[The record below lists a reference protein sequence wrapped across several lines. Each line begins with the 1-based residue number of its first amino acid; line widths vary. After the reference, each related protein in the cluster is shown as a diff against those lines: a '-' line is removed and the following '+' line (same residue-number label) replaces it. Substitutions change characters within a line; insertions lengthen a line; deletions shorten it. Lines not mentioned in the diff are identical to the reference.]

1 MGLMVIG
8 GGKTKALRN
17 QRRRNRRNSDGPP
30 GRGNPNPKNR
40 RGKLGN
46 LLRRI
51 LTPGK
56 GRRKGK

>member
-1 MGLMVIG
+1 MVIG

-17 QRRRNRRNSDGPP
+17 QRRRNRRDSAGPP
-30 GRGNPNPKNR
+30 GRKSPDPKNR

-46 LLRRI
+46 WLRRI

-56 GRRKGK
+56 GRRRSK

>member
-1 MGLMVIG
+1 MVIG

-17 QRRRNRRNSDGPP
+17 QRRRNRRDSAGPP
-30 GRGNPNPKNR
+30 GRKNPDPKNR

-56 GRRKGK
+56 GRRQSK

>member
-1 MGLMVIG
+1 MVIG

-17 QRRRNRRNSDGPP
+17 QRRRNRRDSAGPP
-30 GRGNPNPKNR
+30 GRKSPDPKNR

-51 LTPGK
+51 LTPG
-56 GRRKGK
+56 RRR

>member
-1 MGLMVIG
+1 MVIG

-17 QRRRNRRNSDGPP
+17 QRRRNRRNSDGPA
-30 GRGNPNPKNR
+30 GRGSPNPKNR